1 MAMVGPAA
9 NRALLWLGMTAI
21 MAACGCGSNRA
32 PLGKVEGTVRYKG
45 QPLAE
50 GQILFDV
57 AGARTAQG
65 RIRDG
70 AIVDVT
76 SYATGDGA
84 AVGLARI
91 AVFATPP
98 SVSLYTRSSQGPD
111 EAPSATGTAP
121 PAGGSSLIPVK
132 YNDPETSGL
141 THEIGK
147 GVNTLA
153 IELSE

>member
-1 MAMVGPAA
+1 MALVSPFM
-9 NRALLWLGMTAI
+9 NRAIVWLAMTAI
-21 MAACGCGSNRA
+21 LTACGCGSNRA
-32 PLGKVEGTVRYKG
+32 TLGKVQGTVRYKG

-57 AGARTAQG
+57 AGARPAQG
-65 RIRDG
+65 WIRDG

-98 SVSLYTRSSQGPD
+98 SVSHYTRGSQGSD
-111 EAPSATGTAP
+111 EAASAAGTAP
-121 PAGGSSLIPVK
+121 QAGGLSVIPVK

-141 THEIGK
+141 THEISE

-153 IELSE
+153 IELLD

>member
-9 NRALLWLGMTAI
+9 NGALLWLGMTVV
-21 MAACGCGSNRA
+21 MTACGCGSNRA
-32 PLGKVEGTVRYKG
+32 TLAQVQGTVRYKG

-57 AGARTAQG
+57 AGARPAQG
-65 RIRDG
+65 WIRDG
-70 AIVDVT
+70 EIVDVT

-98 SVSLYTRSSQGPD
+98 SVSLYTRGSEDPE
-111 EAPSATGTAP
+111 EAASAPGTAP
-121 PAGGSSLIPVK
+121 TTGGHSLIPVK

-141 THEIGK
+141 THEMVK
-147 GVNTLA
+147 GVNTLT
-153 IELSE
+153 IELSD